1 SWPKCPGFK
10 KGGLLK
16 EPVFLQLSFEVVRTE
31 ADGEKTVLYKSEM
44 LKNASRVVWKAC
56 TLSCQEISDEASRQ
70 LEVTCYF
77 KDEKYRSTIAGGFT
91 TTHRELR
98 TVQEPFTLTNPLY
111 KGGLKVCG
119 QFDVIKRAE
128 LTICSFLDYI
138 SFGTILNFAFAID
151 FSDAEGAQDHES
163 QVNFTDNVEFAI
175 RSVGDTFADYNRSNA
190 YTAYGFGA
198 RIPPLY
204 RESHEFCLN
213 LETDPTCTGVD
224 GVVTAFR
231 NTYVQAQPCTTAQF
245 SHVIYHVA

>member
-1 SWPKCPGFK
+1 
-10 KGGLLK
+10 
-16 EPVFLQLSFEVVRTE
+16 LSFEVVRTE
-31 ADGEKTVLYKSEM
+31 ADGEKTMLYKSEM

-77 KDEKYRSTIAGGFT
+77 KDEKYRSTIAGSFT

-138 SFGTILNFAFAID
+138 SFG
-151 FSDAEGAQDHES
+151 
-163 QVNFTDNVEFAI
+163 
-175 RSVGDTFADYNRSNA
+175 
-190 YTAYGFGA
+190 
-198 RIPPLY
+198 
-204 RESHEFCLN
+204 
-213 LETDPTCTGVD
+213 
-224 GVVTAFR
+224 
-231 NTYVQAQPCTTAQF
+231 
-245 SHVIYHVA
+245 